1 MPLELYHAGYLF
13 GRQCSLCLMDRL
25 QEQISPETQKMHN
38 FRYSLREFMLEK
50 SPIKIKWTQRKKL
63 CILSWAEKD

>member
-1 MPLELYHAGYLF
+1 
-13 GRQCSLCLMDRL
+13 
-25 QEQISPETQKMHN
+25 MHN
-38 FRYSLREFMLEK
+38 FRYSLCEFMLEK